1 MPTRILLATVLKRA
15 DDVRMTQKIGRSLQ
29 QAGYE
34 VGVLGHRGKG
44 DLHFPE
50 GIKGFPVYGFSRL
63 SPRRLLAGVA
73 LLKAAFSFKPNL
85 LIVGAVELLP
95 VAFAV
100 HFLFGKRIKV
110 AYDVREDYIANILH
124 QTHYP
129 KRLRRPLAQIINV
142 VQKLPGVSYYFL
154 AEKSYAQ
161 SLTFLKSGKFSVLEN
176 KVLLE
181 EKEFWWRHQNGG
193 GRHSI
198 SKNNFLLCGTF
209 TPTYGTLEGIRF
221 FKKIQAENPEYA
233 LRLHLVG
240 YAPDAAYRKQ
250 LEAEATLN
258 VDISALDKPVAHAI
272 ILKAMKEA
280 DVLLLPY
287 APNASTARCFPTKC
301 YEACGLGLPMLM
313 QQNPFWEA
321 ELKPLKAAF
330 FTDFFK
336 ENAIFD
342 FVSFVKH
349 DFYPKPVP
357 PTFWSWDFEA
367 EKLLQVMKKLF

>member
-1 MPTRILLATVLKRA
+1 MTQRILLATVLKRA
-15 DDVRMTQKIGRSLQ
+15 DDVRMTKKMGQTLQ

-34 VGVLGHRGKG
+34 VGVLGHCGKG

-63 SPRRLLAGVA
+63 SPRRLLAGFA
-73 LLKAAFSFKPNL
+73 LLKAVFSFKPNL

-95 VAFAV
+95 MVLAI
-100 HFLFGKRIKV
+100 HFFSGKRIKV
-110 AYDVREDYIANILH
+110 AYDVREDYIANILY

-129 KRLRRPLAQIINV
+129 RRLRRPLAQIINV
-142 VQKLPGVSYYFL
+142 VQKLPGVSHYFL
-154 AEKSYAQ
+154 AEKSYVQ

-176 KVLLE
+176 KVLLKE
-181 EKEFWWRHQNGG
+181 EDISARGLCLKN
-193 GRHSI
+193 HSI

-233 LRLHLVG
+233 LRLQLVG
-240 YAPDAAYRKQ
+240 YAPELAYRKQ
-250 LEAEATLN
+250 LEAEATSN
-258 VDISALDKPVAHAI
+258 IEISALDKPVAHAT
-272 ILKAMKEA
+272 ILKAMKGA

-287 APNASTARCFPTKC
+287 APNASTANCFPTKC
-301 YEACGLGLPMLM
+301 YEACALQLPMLM
-313 QQNPFWEA
+313 QQNPFWKT
-321 ELKPLKAAF
+321 ELEPFNVAV

-342 FVSFVKH
+342 FASFVKH
-349 DFYPKPVP
+349 DFHPQPVP
-357 PTFWSWDFEA
+357 PSFWSWDFEA

>member
-15 DDVRMTQKIGRSLQ
+15 DDVRMTQKIGRSLR

-34 VGVLGHRGKG
+34 VGVLGHCGKG

-50 GIKGFPVYGFSRL
+50 GIKGFPVYNFSRL
-63 SPRRLLAGVA
+63 SPRRLWAGVA
-73 LLKAAFSFKPNL
+73 LLKAAFSFKPKL

-95 VAFAV
+95 VALAI
-100 HFLFGKRIKV
+100 HFFSGKQIKV
-110 AYDVREDYIANILH
+110 AYDVREDYIANISH

-129 KRLRRPLAQIINV
+129 KCLRRPLARLV
-142 VQKLPGVSYYFL
+142 SLVQKLPGVSHYFL
-154 AEKSYAQ
+154 AEKSYVQ

-181 EKEFWWRHQNGG
+181 EKDIPTRGLCLTN
-193 GRHSI
+193 HSI

-233 LRLHLVG
+233 LRLQLVG

-250 LEAEATLN
+250 LEAEATPN
-258 VDISALDKPVAHAI
+258 IEISALDKPVAHAI

-287 APNASTARCFPTKC
+287 APNASTAHCFPTKC

-321 ELKPLKAAF
+321 ELEPLKAAF

-342 FVSFVKH
+342 FASFVKH

-367 EKLLQVMKKLF
+367 KKLLQVMKKLF